1 MPRAARFQ
9 GVGQPLKVGETPKPK
24 IGPGEV
30 LVKVKAAGVCHTDLH
45 MLDGAI
51 PAMPNVT
58 LGHEFA
64 GEVEEVGA
72 AVTRVK
78 VGDGN
83 VVQFF
88 SPCGACRHCIEGR
101 ATQCEHLFERP
112 SYGASRDGGFA
123 DYCAVEADRLVPIPK
138 DVPFDFA
145 ATLGCAGLTAYHAV
159 NTVGRVT
166 RSDIVGIY
174 GVGGVGIYAV
184 QIAKI
189 NGAKVIAMD
198 RRDEKLD
205 MAKKFSADAAVSV
218 ARGDLS
224 DQIKRVTEARNLDVV
239 VDTVA
244 SDESVR
250 NYTGSLANG
259 ARIVFVGLGGR
270 PVPLD
275 PSMLVMRELSVSGC
289 LAGTKGELAELLELA
304 KSGKL
309 HSAAALR
316 FGLDE
321 VNKAVAALRS
331 GDVAGRAYL
340 VP

>member
-9 GVGQPLKVGETPKPK
+9 GVGQPLKVDETPKPS
-24 IGPGEV
+24 IGAGEV
-30 LVKVKAAGVCHTDLH
+30 LLRVRAAGVCHTDLH
-45 MLDGAI
+45 MLDGVI

-72 AVTRVK
+72 AVARVK

-88 SPCGACRHCIEGR
+88 SPCGACRHCLAGKV
-101 ATQCEHLFERP
+101 TQCERLFERP
-112 SYGASRDGGFA
+112 SYGGSRDGGFA
-123 DYCAVEADRLVPIPK
+123 DYCAVEADHLVPIPK
-138 DVPFDFA
+138 DLPFDFA

-174 GVGGVGIYAV
+174 GVGGVGSYAV
-184 QIAKI
+184 QLAKI
-189 NGAKVIAMD
+189 NGAQVIAMD

-205 MAKKFSADAAVSV
+205 MAKKFGADVAVNV
-218 ARGDLS
+218 AKGDLS
-224 DQIKRVTEARNLDVV
+224 DQIKQVTEARNLDAI

-244 SDESVR
+244 NDESVR
-250 NYTGSLANG
+250 NYAGGLANG

-275 PSMLVMRELSVSGC
+275 PSMLVMRELSVSGS
-289 LAGTKGELAELLELA
+289 LAGTKEELAELLQLA
-304 KSGKL
+304 RSGKL
-309 HSAAALR
+309 YSAASLR

-321 VNKAVAALRS
+321 VNKAVAALRG
-331 GDVAGRAYL
+331 GDVVGRATL